1 MENGRVI
8 VTGGTGFIGQALCR
22 RLAGAGYEVVILT
35 RKPGDY
41 SLPGVRLE
49 RWDGR
54 TAVGW
59 GQWAEGTSGIIN
71 LAGANIAGRRWNAGY
86 KRILRESRLD
96 AGRAVVEAVETAQ
109 QKPKVLVQA
118 SAVGYYGSHEDE
130 ILTEDCPPGAD
141 FLSRLAADWEE
152 CTAAVEDLGVR
163 RIVIRMGIVLE
174 RDGGVLARLRPA
186 FKFLLGGPLG
196 SGRQW
201 FSFIHREDLIRAVT
215 FLIEDETASGPFNLT
230 APEPV
235 RMGQFAR
242 TLGAVLRRPSW
253 LPIPVSLLR
262 LVLGEGASF
271 VVQGQRVTPSRL
283 QELGYQ
289 FSYPTAEA
297 ALRAIFK

>member
-8 VTGGTGFIGQALCR
+8 VTGGTGFIGQALCQG
-22 RLAGAGYEVVILT
+22 LAEAGYEVVILT

-41 SLPGVRLE
+41 SFPGVRLE

-54 TAVGW
+54 TAAGW
-59 GQWAEGTSGIIN
+59 GQSAEGACGIIN
-71 LAGANIAGRRWNAGY
+71 LAGANIAGRRWNERY
-86 KRILRESRLD
+86 KQSLRKSRLD

-109 QKPKVLVQA
+109 QKPRVLVQA
-118 SAVGYYGSHEDE
+118 SAVGYYGSREDE
-130 ILTEDCPPGAD
+130 TITEDCPPGAD

-163 RIVIRMGIVLE
+163 RVVIRMGIVLE
-174 RDGGVLARLRPA
+174 RDGGVLARLTPA

-201 FSFIHREDLIRAVT
+201 FSFIHREDLIQAVT
-215 FLIEDETASGPFNLT
+215 FLMENEAASGPFNLT

-253 LPIPVSLLR
+253 LPVPVPLLR
-262 LVLGEGASF
+262 LILGEGANF
-271 VVQGQRVTPSRL
+271 VVQGQRVIPARL
-283 QELGYQ
+283 QELGYK
-289 FSYPTAEA
+289 FSYPTAEV
-297 ALRAIFK
+297 ALRAIFR